1 VSPEAAPARRRKD
14 IASQAAEKETH
25 MNFGSIVAI
34 EVKEVNELFPHG
46 PLAPALFRSDFNS
59 STAGGPPLAAQQTG
73 TVTVGGNVIVG
84 NPFGEGSPWV
94 RLERATFDPEKPP
107 ALIPAL
113 NCQFSQ
119 STGEGTYKFSSA
131 LFISSGGSGFTSIA
145 SISFEDSIFSNLDGF
160 LHLDFT
166 EDNRVRIDDDDM
178 TDFGTFPRD
187 KVFSVQVILNIN
199 ASPSVHIELSG
210 NGASGEA
217 DHDVNKF
224 GLHLLRDSG
233 FGGVTFWI
241 GAQSSGTF
249 YTANVLVT
257 RETGLLA
264 QEVLHEVV
272 EDIKRT
278 LD

>member
-1 VSPEAAPARRRKD
+1 
-14 IASQAAEKETH
+14 
-25 MNFGSIVAI
+25 MNFGSIVAS

-59 STAGGPPLAAQQTG
+59 STAGEPPLAAQQTG
-73 TVTVGGNVIVG
+73 TVTVGGNAVIG
-84 NPFGEGSPWV
+84 YPLGEGSNWV
-94 RLERATFDPEKPP
+94 RLERAKFDPEN
-107 ALIPAL
+107 LPAL
-113 NCQFSQ
+113 NCMLLSSQ
-119 STGEGTYKFSSA
+119 GEGAYKFSSA
-131 LFISSGGSGFTSIA
+131 LFISSGSSGGSGFPAFA
-145 SISFEDSIFSNLDGF
+145 SISFEDSTFSDLDGF

-166 EDNRVRIDDDDM
+166 EDNRVRIDDDDS

-217 DHDVNKF
+217 YHDVSQF
-224 GLHLLRDSG
+224 GLHLVRDFG

-241 GAQSSGTF
+241 GIQALGTF

-257 RETGLLA
+257 RETEAGLLA

-278 LD
+278 HD